1 MKKNTNLT
9 SRRKWV
15 LTGVM
20 GFAGVA
26 LLTTGFATFIVG
38 NMNNIA
44 AEDIGVT
51 VDTVQNKSVEL
62 TVDLTD
68 SDIILEETT
77 SKGTSTDIVQSSDE
91 PNAAALD
98 ITGNIIVK
106 YGDSFFDKETE
117 NMSLVFSLNYL
128 TGSENDPHTNNQKNL
143 IQDAGNAIAT
153 YRTQPKTAAST
164 STAEGT
170 LDSWTYIEAPAAIDL
185 TNKTPTKEGNLNVIT
200 LTSETL
206 KFQWGSFFNG
216 MSPVSYY
223 NGLDFSDKTAASD
236 QITSELNAMYTAMN
250 NNTLELTAEIV
261 VSEK

>member
-38 NMNNIA
+38 NMNNTA

-68 SDIILEETT
+68 SDIILKETT
-77 SKGTSTDIVQSSDE
+77 SKGTSTDIVQSD
-91 PNAAALD
+91 AVDATALD
-98 ITGNIIVK
+98 IVGNITVK
-106 YGDSFFDKETE
+106 YGDSFFNKDTQ
-117 NMSLVFSLNYL
+117 NMSLVFSLKYL

-143 IQDAGNAIAT
+143 IQDAGNAITTT
-153 YRTQPKTAAST
+153 YRTEPKTAA

-170 LDSWTYIEAPAAIDL
+170 LDSWTYIEAPKAIDL
-185 TNKTPTKEGNLNVIT
+185 TNETPTEEGNLNVIT
-200 LTSETL
+200 LSETL
-206 KFQWGSFFNG
+206 SFKWGSFFNG

-223 NGLDFSDKTAASD
+223 NGLDFSDKTTASD
-236 QITSELNAMYTAMN
+236 QITSELNAMYKAMN

>member
-38 NMNNIA
+38 NMNNTA

-51 VDTVQNKSVEL
+51 VDTVQNNSVEL
-62 TVDLTD
+62 SVDLTD
-68 SDIILEETT
+68 SSIILAETS

-98 ITGNIIVK
+98 ITGNITVK
-106 YGDSFFDKETE
+106 YGDNFFNKEEQT
-117 NMSLVFSLNYL
+117 MSLVFSLKYL
-128 TGSENDPHTNNQKNL
+128 TGSENDPYTNNQKNL
-143 IQDAGNAIAT
+143 IKDAGNEIGT
-153 YRTQPKTAAST
+153 KRTQAKTAS

-170 LDSWTYIEAPAAIDL
+170 LDSWTYIEAPATVDL
-185 TNKTPTKEGNLNVIT
+185 TNESPTKESNLNVIT
-200 LTSETL
+200 LSAKKL
-206 KFQWGSFFNG
+206 SFQWGSFFDG
-216 MSPVSYY
+216 KSPVSYY
-223 NGLDFSDKTAASD
+223 NSLEFSNKTTASD
-236 QITSELNAMYTAMN
+236 QITSELKAMYTAMN
-250 NNTLELTAEIV
+250 DNILELTAEIV
-261 VSEK
+261 VEDIA

>member
-38 NMNNIA
+38 NMNNTV

-51 VDTVQNKSVEL
+51 VDTVENKSVEL
-62 TVDLTD
+62 SIDLTD
-68 SDIILEETT
+68 SKIILKETT
-77 SKGTSTDIVQSSDE
+77 SKGTSTDIVQSD
-91 PNAAALD
+91 AVDATALD
-98 ITGNIIVK
+98 IVGNITVK
-106 YGDSFFDKETE
+106 YGDSFFNKDTQ
-117 NMSLVFSLNYL
+117 NMSLVFSLKYL
-128 TGSENDPHTNNQKNL
+128 TGSENDPHPNNQKNL
-143 IQDAGNAIAT
+143 IKDAGNAITT

-170 LDSWTYIEAPAAIDL
+170 LDSWTYVDAPGAIDL
-185 TNKTPTKEGNLNVIT
+185 TNETPTEEGNLNVIT
-200 LTSETL
+200 LSETL
-206 KFQWGSFFNG
+206 SFQWGSFFNG

-223 NGLDFSDKTAASD
+223 NGLDFSNKTTASD
-236 QITSELNAMYTAMN
+236 QITSELNAMLTAMN
-250 NNTLELTAEIV
+250 DNTLELTAEV
-261 VSEK
+261 RVTDK

>member
-38 NMNNIA
+38 NMNNTA

-51 VDTVQNKSVEL
+51 VDTVQNNSVEL
-62 TVDLTD
+62 SVSLTD
-68 SDIILEETT
+68 KDIILEETT

-91 PNAAALD
+91 VNAAALD
-98 ITGNIIVK
+98 ITGNITVK
-106 YGDSFFDKETE
+106 YGDSFFNKDTH
-117 NMSLVFSLNYL
+117 NMSLKFSLKYL
-128 TGSENDPHTNNQKNL
+128 TGSENNPHTNNQKNL
-143 IQDAGNAIAT
+143 IKDAGNKIGT
-153 YRTQPKTAAST
+153 KRTQAKTASST
-164 STAEGT
+164 GDEE

-185 TNKTPTKEGNLNVIT
+185 TNEPPTKEGNLNKIT
-200 LTSETL
+200 LNAKKLSFT
-206 KFQWGSFFNG
+206 WGSFFNNV
-216 MSPVSYY
+216 SPVTYY
-223 NGLDFSDKTAASD
+223 NGLEFTDKTAASD

>member
-38 NMNNIA
+38 NMNNTA

-51 VDTVQNKSVEL
+51 VDTVQNNSVEL
-62 TVDLTD
+62 SINLTD
-68 SDIILEETT
+68 SKIILEETT

-91 PNAAALD
+91 PNAVALD
-98 ITGNIIVK
+98 IAGNITVK
-106 YGDSFFDKETE
+106 YGDSFFNKDTQ
-117 NMSLVFSLNYL
+117 NMSLVFSLKYL

-143 IQDAGNAIAT
+143 IKDAGNAITT
-153 YRTQPKTAAST
+153 YRTQKKTAS

-185 TNKTPTKEGNLNVIT
+185 TNETPTEEGNLNVIT
-200 LTSETL
+200 LNAKTL
-206 KFQWGSFFNG
+206 SFQWGSFFDG
-216 MSPVSYY
+216 ESPVTYY
-223 NGLDFSDKTAASD
+223 NSLEFADKTTASD
-236 QITSELNAMYTAMN
+236 QITSELNAMYKAMN
-250 NNTLELTAEIV
+250 NNTLELTAEILV
-261 VSEK
+261 EDKA

>member
-91 PNAAALD
+91 PNAEALD
-98 ITGNIIVK
+98 ITGNITVK
-106 YGDSFFDKETE
+106 YGDSFFNKDTQ
-117 NMSLVFSLNYL
+117 NMSLVFSLKYL
-128 TGSENDPHTNNQKNL
+128 TGSVNDPHTNNQKNL
-143 IQDAGNAIAT
+143 IKDAGNAITT
-153 YRTQPKTAAST
+153 YRTQEKTASST
-164 STAEGT
+164 GGEE
-170 LDSWTYIEAPAAIDL
+170 LDSWTYIEAPVAIDL
-185 TNKTPTKEGNLNVIT
+185 TNETPTEEGNLNVIT
-200 LTSETL
+200 LSETL
-206 KFQWGSFFNG
+206 SFKWGSFFNG

-223 NGLDFSDKTAASD
+223 NGLDFSDKTTASD
-236 QITSELNAMYTAMN
+236 QITSELNAMHKAMN
-250 NNTLELTAEIV
+250 NNTLELTAEV
-261 VSEK
+261 KVTDK

>member
-38 NMNNIA
+38 NMNNTA

-91 PNAAALD
+91 PNAVALD
-98 ITGNIIVK
+98 IAGNITVK
-106 YGDSFFDKETE
+106 YGDSFFNKDTQ
-117 NMSLVFSLNYL
+117 NMSLVFSLKYL

-143 IQDAGNAIAT
+143 IQDAGNAITTT
-153 YRTQPKTAAST
+153 YRTEPKTAA

-185 TNKTPTKEGNLNVIT
+185 TNETPTEEGNLNVIT
-200 LTSETL
+200 LNAKTL
-206 KFQWGSFFNG
+206 SFQWGSFFNKV
-216 MSPVSYY
+216 SPVTYY
-223 NGLDFSDKTAASD
+223 NSLEFADKTTASD
-236 QITSELNAMYTAMN
+236 QITSELNAMYKAMN

>member
-38 NMNNIA
+38 NMNNTA

-62 TVDLTD
+62 TVSLTD
-68 SDIILEETT
+68 SDIILKETT
-77 SKGTSTDIVQSSDE
+77 SKGTSTDIVQSD
-91 PNAAALD
+91 AVDATALD
-98 ITGNIIVK
+98 ITGNITVK
-106 YGDSFFDKETE
+106 YGDSFFNKETH
-117 NMSLVFSLNYL
+117 NMSLVFSLKYL
-128 TGSENDPHTNNQKNL
+128 TGSENDPHTHNQKNL
-143 IQDAGNAIAT
+143 IKDAGNAITT
-153 YRTQPKTAAST
+153 YRTQEKTASST
-164 STAEGT
+164 GGEE

-185 TNKTPTKEGNLNVIT
+185 TEVSPTEEGNLNVIT
-200 LTSETL
+200 LNTQKLS
-206 KFQWGSFFNG
+206 FQWGSFFNKV
-216 MSPVSYY
+216 SPVTYY
-223 NGLDFSDKTAASD
+223 NSLEFADKTTASD
-236 QITSELNAMYTAMN
+236 QITSELNAMNTAMN
-250 NNTLELTAEIV
+250 DNTLELTAEIV

>member
-62 TVDLTD
+62 TVSLTD

-91 PNAAALD
+91 PNAEALD
-98 ITGNIIVK
+98 ITGNITVK
-106 YGDSFFDKETE
+106 YGDSFFNKDTQ
-117 NMSLVFSLNYL
+117 NMSLVFSLKYL

-143 IQDAGNAIAT
+143 IKDAGNAITT

-164 STAEGT
+164 SSPTK
-170 LDSWTYIEAPAAIDL
+170 DSWTYVDAPVAIDL
-185 TNKTPTKEGNLNVIT
+185 TNETPSEEGNLNVIT
-200 LTSETL
+200 LNTQKLS
-206 KFQWGSFFNG
+206 FQWGSFFNG

-250 NNTLELTAEIV
+250 NNTLELTAEV
-261 VSEK
+261 KVTDK

>member
-38 NMNNIA
+38 NMNNTA

-68 SDIILEETT
+68 SKIILEETT

-98 ITGNIIVK
+98 ITGNITVK
-106 YGDSFFDKETE
+106 YGDSFFNKDTQ
-117 NMSLVFSLNYL
+117 NMSLVFSLKYL

-143 IQDAGNAIAT
+143 IQDAGNAITTT
-153 YRTQPKTAAST
+153 YRTQEQTASST
-164 STAEGT
+164 GGEEP
-170 LDSWTYIEAPAAIDL
+170 DSWTYIEAPAAIDL
-185 TNKTPTKEGNLNVIT
+185 TNKTPTEEGNLNVIT

-216 MSPVSYY
+216 KSPVSYY
-223 NGLDFSDKTAASD
+223 NGLGFSNKTTASDK
-236 QITSELNAMYTAMN
+236 ITSELNAMYTAMN
-250 NNTLELTAEIV
+250 DNTLELTAEV
-261 VSEK
+261 KVTDK

>member
-38 NMNNIA
+38 NMNNTA

-68 SDIILEETT
+68 SDIILKETT
-77 SKGTSTDIVQSSDE
+77 SKGTSTDIVQSD
-91 PNAAALD
+91 AVDATALD
-98 ITGNIIVK
+98 IVGNITVK
-106 YGDSFFDKETE
+106 YGDSFFNKDTQ
-117 NMSLVFSLNYL
+117 NMSLVFSLKYL
-128 TGSENDPHTNNQKNL
+128 TGSENDSHTHNQKNL
-143 IQDAGNAIAT
+143 IKDAGNAITT
-153 YRTQPKTAAST
+153 YRTQEKTAS

-185 TNKTPTKEGNLNVIT
+185 TNETPTEEGNLNVIT
-200 LTSETL
+200 LNAKTL
-206 KFQWGSFFNG
+206 SFTWGSFFNKQ
-216 MSPVSYY
+216 SPVTYY
-223 NGLDFSDKTAASD
+223 NSLEFIDKTTASD
-236 QITSELNAMYTAMN
+236 QITSELNAMLTAMN
-250 NNTLELTAEIV
+250 DNTLELTAEV
-261 VSEK
+261 RVTDK

>member
-38 NMNNIA
+38 NMNNTV

-51 VDTVQNKSVEL
+51 VDTVQNNSVEL
-62 TVDLTD
+62 TVDLSD
-68 SDIILEETT
+68 SDIILKETT
-77 SKGTSTDIVQSSDE
+77 SKGTSTDIVQSD
-91 PNAAALD
+91 AVDATALD
-98 ITGNIIVK
+98 ITGNITVK
-106 YGDSFFDKETE
+106 YGDSFFNKETH
-117 NMSLVFSLNYL
+117 NMYLKFSLKYL
-128 TGSENDPHTNNQKNL
+128 TGSKNDPHPNNQKNL
-143 IQDAGNAIAT
+143 IKDAGNAIGTT
-153 YRTQPKTAAST
+153 YRNKAKTAA

-170 LDSWTYIEAPAAIDL
+170 LDSWTYIEAPATVDL
-185 TNKTPTKEGNLNVIT
+185 TNETPTAEGNLNVIT
-200 LTSETL
+200 LDAKKLSFT
-206 KFQWGSFFNG
+206 WGSFFNNV
-216 MSPVSYY
+216 SPVTYY
-223 NGLDFSDKTAASD
+223 NSLEFADKTTASD

-250 NNTLELTAEIV
+250 DNTLELTAEVV

>member
-38 NMNNIA
+38 NMNNTA

-68 SDIILEETT
+68 STIILNETEEE
-77 SKGTSTDIVQSSDE
+77 GTSTDIVQSD
-91 PNAAALD
+91 AVDATALD
-98 ITGNIIVK
+98 ITGNITVK
-106 YGDSFFDKETE
+106 YGDSFFNKEEQT
-117 NMSLVFSLNYL
+117 MSLVFSLNYL
-128 TGSENDPHTNNQKNL
+128 TGSEKDPHTNNQKNL
-143 IQDAGNAIAT
+143 IKDAGNAITT
-153 YRTQPKTAAST
+153 YRTQEKTASST
-164 STAEGT
+164 GGEE
-170 LDSWTYIEAPAAIDL
+170 LDSWTYIEAPVAIDL
-185 TNKTPTKEGNLNVIT
+185 TNETPTEEGNLNVIK
-200 LTSETL
+200 LSETL
-206 KFQWGSFFNG
+206 SFQWGSFFNKV
-216 MSPVSYY
+216 SPVTYY
-223 NGLDFSDKTAASD
+223 NSLPFADKTTASD
-236 QITSELNAMYTAMN
+236 QITSELNAMYKAMN

>member
-38 NMNNIA
+38 NMNNTA

-51 VDTVQNKSVEL
+51 VDTVQNNSVEL
-62 TVDLTD
+62 SIDLTD
-68 SDIILEETT
+68 SAIILKETT

-91 PNAAALD
+91 PDAAALD
-98 ITGNIIVK
+98 IQGTITVK

-117 NMSLVFSLNYL
+117 NMSLVFSLKYL
-128 TGSENDPHTNNQKNL
+128 TGSENDSHTHNQKNL
-143 IQDAGNAIAT
+143 IQDAGNAITT
-153 YRTQPKTAAST
+153 YRTQPKTAA

-170 LDSWTYIEAPAAIDL
+170 LDSWTYIEAPATVDL
-185 TNKTPTKEGNLNVIT
+185 TNESPTKEGNLNVIT
-200 LTSETL
+200 LSAKKL
-206 KFQWGSFFNG
+206 SFQWGSFFNG

-223 NGLDFSDKTAASD
+223 NELDFSNKTTASD
-236 QITSELNAMYTAMN
+236 QITSELNAMYNAMN
-250 NNTLELTAEIV
+250 NNTLELTAEVV